1 MWEKY
6 PPVTIR
12 KGLIAYFRYSIG
24 RGTMFIQKYINLYF
38 NKILQKRVA
47 NAIQTN
53 RLFLGEVKRIAVLY
67 GVSLAYVL
75 LVII

>member
-24 RGTMFIQKYINLYF
+24 CGTMIIQKYRNVYF
-38 NKILQKRVA
+38 NKSITKIALWQRYTSS
-47 NAIQTN
+47 Q
-53 RLFLGEVKRIAVLY
+53 LFLGQVKIVTVPSI
-67 GVSLAYVL
+67 VS
-75 LVII
+75 